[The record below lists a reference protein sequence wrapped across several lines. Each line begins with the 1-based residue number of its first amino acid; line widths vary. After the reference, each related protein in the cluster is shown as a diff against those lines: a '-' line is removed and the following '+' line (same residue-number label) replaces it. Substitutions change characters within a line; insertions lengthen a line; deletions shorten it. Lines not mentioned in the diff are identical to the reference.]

1 MWVLPFLNPR
11 HAYPLTTFYQEWW
24 SALLGVL
31 AMSILAGKEY
41 WRAHQIPRIALL
53 PALLIVIAVT
63 QWTLGMVPYLEQV
76 LLYILYFLFAMML
89 MLLGARL
96 RDLFGLNKVATTLA
110 MFLLVGAELSALVG
124 IVQQHQW
131 HTPLDAMIAMKVA
144 TSIYGNIAQPNHFA
158 NYVSL
163 GLISLG
169 LLREQHYLNR
179 TTTALLAVP
188 LLHVLALSGSR
199 SAWLYLVAMLT
210 VTWWLGRRREELAE
224 LLRYCL
230 LVAAGFVV
238 VNLLLQISFVPAAGE
253 TTNALQRLMGNNETG
268 IVRLYLW
275 RESILMF
282 VNSPWLGNG
291 FGQFAWQHFLM
302 LPELRQPG
310 IEGLYN
316 NAHNIVFQLGAEA
329 GAAGLLA
336 LGITMAS
343 WSIGVKKDTIETVS
357 QVAVVKRE
365 NIPAYWWGL
374 SSLGVL
380 AIHSL
385 LEYPMWYAYFLSIA
399 AILLG
404 LLDGTRYSLAMSQ
417 FGRASAIAVL
427 LIAIAILVQFRVGY
441 RQLEQLLA
449 TRSPSGS
456 ESQIQEAMRRDMKA
470 IRHNTLLAPYA
481 ELFMGSPR
489 DTNSN
494 QLLEDLETNSRVL
507 RFMPVGSVSYRQA
520 TLLAQAGDLEGA
532 KIAITRA
539 IWSYPGEL
547 QKWRLRMAN
556 LADNDPARFFPL
568 IEFASRIEQEYQSA
582 VH

>member
-24 SALLGVL
+24 SAVLGVL
-31 AMSILAGKEY
+31 AMGILAGKEY
-41 WRAHQIPRIALL
+41 WRVHQIPRIALL
-53 PALLIVIAVT
+53 PALLIVVALI
-63 QWTLGMVPYLEQV
+63 QWIMGMVPYLEQV

-96 RDLFGLNKVATTLA
+96 KDLFGLNKVATTLA
-110 MFLLVGAELSALVG
+110 AFLLVGAELSALVG
-124 IVQQHQW
+124 IVQQYHW
-131 HTPLDAMIAMKVA
+131 HTPLDSMIAMKVA
-144 TSIYGNIAQPNHFA
+144 TGIYGNIAQPNHFA

-169 LLREQHYLNR
+169 LLRGQQCLNG
-179 TTTALLAVP
+179 TTTVLLALP
-188 LLHVLALSGSR
+188 LLFVLALSGSR
-199 SAWLYLVAMLT
+199 SAWLYVLVMLA
-210 VTWWLGRRREELAE
+210 VAWWLGRGREGYAE
-224 LLRYCL
+224 LLRYCQ
-230 LVAAGFVV
+230 LVVAGFVL
-238 VNLLLQISFVPAAGE
+238 VNLLLQVSLVPAAVE

-275 RESILMF
+275 RESIQMF
-282 VNSPWLGNG
+282 LNSPWLGNG
-291 FGQFAWQHFLM
+291 FGQFAWQHFRM
-302 LPELRQPG
+302 LPEFRQPG

-316 NAHNIVFQLGAEA
+316 NAHNIVFQLGAET
-329 GAAGLLA
+329 GTAGLLL
-336 LGITMAS
+336 LGITMSS
-343 WSIGVKKDTIETVS
+343 WLIGVRKDTLES
-357 QVAVVKRE
+357 VAQDGMVNDQK
-365 NIPAYWWGL
+365 IPAYWWGL

-404 LLDGTRYSLAMSQ
+404 LLDGTRYSLAMSH
-417 FGRASAIAVL
+417 FGRVSAIAVL

-449 TRSPSGS
+449 TRSLSGS
-456 ESQIQEAMRRDMKA
+456 EPHMQEAVRRDMEA
-470 IRHNTLLAPYA
+470 IRHSTLLAPYA
-481 ELFMGSPR
+481 ELFMGSSR
-489 DTNSN
+489 DTTGD
-494 QLLEDLETNSRVL
+494 QLHEKLETNSRVL

-520 TLLAQAGDLEGA
+520 TLLAQAGDIEAA
-532 KIAITRA
+532 KVEITRA
-539 IWSYPGEL
+539 IWSYPGDF

-556 LADNDPARFFPL
+556 LADNDPATFSPL
-568 IEFASRIEQEYQSA
+568 IEFASRVEQEYQIA